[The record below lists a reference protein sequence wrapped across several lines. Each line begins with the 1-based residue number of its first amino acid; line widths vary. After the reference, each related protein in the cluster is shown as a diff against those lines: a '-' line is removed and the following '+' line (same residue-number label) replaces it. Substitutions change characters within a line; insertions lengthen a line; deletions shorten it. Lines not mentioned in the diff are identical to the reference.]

1 MLDYFGLR
9 RNTLGMRSRLS
20 EADAD
25 ELLRALAHP
34 ARREILR
41 RCWAGPVTAGALGS
55 ALDLAAAST
64 SEHLRV
70 LRKVGLVV
78 LTKDGTFR
86 WYHTDHTRLAA
97 VADWLAAFPHSE
109 ESSHG

>member
-1 MLDYFGLR
+1 MAED
-9 RNTLGMRSRLS
+9 
-20 EADAD
+20 DAD
-25 ELLRALAHP
+25 ELLRALGHP

-41 RCWAGPVTAGALGS
+41 RCWAGPVTAGELSS

-78 LTKDGTFR
+78 LTKDGTYR
-86 WYHTDHTRLAA
+86 RYHSDHRRLSAISQ
-97 VADWLAAFPHSE
+97 WLAAFPHS
-109 ESSHG
+109 